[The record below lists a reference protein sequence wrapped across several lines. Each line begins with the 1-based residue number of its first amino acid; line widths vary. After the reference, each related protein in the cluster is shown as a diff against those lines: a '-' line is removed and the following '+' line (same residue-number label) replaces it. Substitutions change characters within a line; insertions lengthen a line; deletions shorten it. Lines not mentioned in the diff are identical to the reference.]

1 MTKFENPFIPPSE
14 EYKRRINPV
23 RDYIEQAAAYL
34 SLESK
39 KSLDECRKYVQ
50 EMVLTPRYPGV
61 RFPKVHYLQRQENG
75 DRNMQCTSLLNYIAD
90 SIKEREIIA
99 PTFTTYR
106 SPEQKKSILV
116 EYIDDNIKKRSK
128 AKKAMFAAEARGDKT
143 VMFFEDVTQRNT
155 KLSNN
160 AISGAHASS
169 STPLF
174 NQTSHSTL
182 TSNCRLTS
190 GYGNANNE
198 KLLSGNRHYHNP
210 DIVINNIISI
220 VTHTDYPRLQKAI
233 ETYHWH
239 IPSVEDTMECIAYST
254 DLYWFNNEANQEIKS
269 LIEKLSGIQRAA
281 FVYTGDLYH
290 LRKHNTAFLKDFITK
305 IATRVDKQQQDPV
318 ARLKNLPED
327 ICALAH
333 QICAEEMKGKG
344 KDYEAIKGS
353 KEIHIVAS
361 TSENIANVM
370 LEYALFIK
378 AIMVTDNVPASISY
392 FPDSIRRAA
401 LTSDTDSTIFT
412 VQDWVMWYKGN
423 MSFDA
428 EAVAVASTMI
438 FIASQAII
446 HILARMS
453 VNTGIERSRIHQI
466 AMKNEFYFPVF
477 VPTSVGK
484 HYFASISCQEGNVYD
499 KIKREIKGVHLK
511 NSNSPKE
518 ITNAASEMMNE
529 IMDTVMKGEKLSLY
543 YYIKRVADIER
554 YVYEGI
560 KKGSFFRLGQI
571 KSPDSYKNEPES
583 SPYLHYLLW
592 TKVFAPKYGTFSE
605 PPYDVIH
612 VSTKLVGSN
621 KTQAWL
627 QSIEDKEFAARME
640 SFLLEYGKKD
650 LPTIQIPVD
659 AVASGI
665 PEEIKSVINERDIVA
680 NLCKIFYLILETLGY
695 YVFNDNRTFLVSDM
709 Y

>member
-1 MTKFENPFIPPSE
+1 
-14 EYKRRINPV
+14 
-23 RDYIEQAAAYL
+23 
-34 SLESK
+34 
-39 KSLDECRKYVQ
+39 
-50 EMVLTPRYPGV
+50 
-61 RFPKVHYLQRQENG
+61 
-75 DRNMQCTSLLNYIAD
+75 
-90 SIKEREIIA
+90 
-99 PTFTTYR
+99 
-106 SPEQKKSILV
+106 
-116 EYIDDNIKKRSK
+116 
-128 AKKAMFAAEARGDKT
+128 
-143 VMFFEDVTQRNT
+143 
-155 KLSNN
+155 
-160 AISGAHASS
+160 
-169 STPLF
+169 
-174 NQTSHSTL
+174 
-182 TSNCRLTS
+182 
-190 GYGNANNE
+190 
-198 KLLSGNRHYHNP
+198 
-210 DIVINNIISI
+210 
-220 VTHTDYPRLQKAI
+220 
-233 ETYHWH
+233 
-239 IPSVEDTMECIAYST
+239 
-254 DLYWFNNEANQEIKS
+254 
-269 LIEKLSGIQRAA
+269 
-281 FVYTGDLYH
+281 
-290 LRKHNTAFLKDFITK
+290 
-305 IATRVDKQQQDPV
+305 
-318 ARLKNLPED
+318 
-327 ICALAH
+327 
-333 QICAEEMKGKG
+333 MKGKG